1 MGRKKNKEWQRIVTQ
16 VSTQAT
22 KDGVHHLY
30 NASVRTIR
38 STTNLKKGK
47 TTGLNLTVKIDVEE
61 PTAME
66 MGWTLVTPREDLSSL
81 SYKDLTV
88 LGTEEVDVRKRLSIF
103 GL

>member
-1 MGRKKNKEWQRIVTQ
+1 M
-16 VSTQAT
+16 
-22 KDGVHHLY
+22 
-30 NASVRTIR
+30 IR
-38 STTNLKKGK
+38 SITNLKKGK
-47 TTGLNLTVKIDVEE
+47 TTELNLTVKIDVEE

-66 MGWTLVTPREDLSSL
+66 MGWTLVTPRKAHSNL